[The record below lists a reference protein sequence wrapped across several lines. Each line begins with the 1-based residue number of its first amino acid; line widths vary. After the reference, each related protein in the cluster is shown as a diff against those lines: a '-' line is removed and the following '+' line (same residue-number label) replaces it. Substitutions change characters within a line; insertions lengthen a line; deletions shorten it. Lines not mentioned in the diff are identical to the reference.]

1 MSVHIFFAVRSFLA
15 IRRVSWGVAAVG
27 LLAACG
33 DMVTENDPDDM
44 MPAGPAPV
52 AEVRVSPDSVSL
64 FVGGTAP
71 LVAALFDASGTTLAD
86 RTVTWTVTD
95 AAVASVSDSG
105 IVTAM
110 APGVA
115 LVVAAIEGIGDTA
128 TITVRAPQAPST
140 ISITTGP
147 SDVRQGDVV
156 TYAAT
161 GQDGDGNPW
170 TGAQVNWSLVLA
182 TAGLLTTDGRFVGY
196 VTGTA
201 SIVAAVPGAADTL
214 VVTITARNVSGS
226 FSVVGRGPVTDR
238 WTSDL
243 WVYGDYAY
251 TGTWSNRGGVP
262 GNTVYVWN
270 ISVPSAPVLT
280 DSVIVDASTT
290 NDVKV
295 RADGAIA
302 VVTHEGSSDG
312 LNGITLLDLTDPAS
326 PTVITRFTTS
336 LTGGVHNVWIEG
348 DYVYAA
354 TDGSGLQIIDVTTPA
369 TPAVVAAFFAGS
381 SSVHDVYVRDGLAF
395 VSYWN
400 AGLIILDVGNG
411 IASGSPGDPVEVG
424 RIVTA
429 GGQTHNAWYWP
440 DAGYVFVGEED
451 FGTPGIIH
459 VVDVADLANPIEV
472 ATFASPGA
480 TPHNF
485 WLDESQGILY
495 VGWYGNGV
503 RAIDVSGT
511 LLGQL
516 ERQGRE
522 IAGLR
527 YETGGACVVSA
538 ATCTWAP
545 QLHNG
550 RIFVSDLNSGLW
562 VLEVSF

>member
-1 MSVHIFFAVRSFLA
+1 MSVHIFSAVRSFLA

-33 DMVTENDPDDM
+33 DTGMESDPNDM
-44 MPAGPAPV
+44 MPAGPAP
-52 AEVRVSPDSVSL
+52 
-64 FVGGTAP
+64 
-71 LVAALFDASGTTLAD
+71 
-86 RTVTWTVTD
+86 
-95 AAVASVSDSG
+95 
-105 IVTAM
+105 
-110 APGVA
+110 
-115 LVVAAIEGIGDTA
+115 
-128 TITVRAPQAPST
+128 

-170 TGAQVNWSLVLA
+170 TGAQVNWSLVPA

-395 VSYWN
+395 VSHWN

-451 FGTPGIIH
+451 PGTPGIIH

-516 ERQGRE
+516 EQQGRE